1 MQKKILYSDWKVDL
15 SLQYRGFSLWNESE
29 LIFNSEGGGTFIHI
43 QGRKASKR
51 EQYTLTS
58 FVVSP
63 LDKHF
68 LSLDPIGN
76 GIFNEAFFFL
86 VLFNNPLSELKKKCI
101 KLYVSLYS

>member
-1 MQKKILYSDWKVDL
+1 MIFK
-15 SLQYRGFSLWNESE
+15 
-29 LIFNSEGGGTFIHI
+29 LIFYQNKEALVCEMKVNSFSTPREGETFIHI

-101 KLYVSLYS
+101 KLYVSLCA